1 MSVNY
6 DQIFEQEIEPHCN
19 ALYICAYHLC
29 KNQADAAD
37 LLQETILKAWKSMQ
51 HYEQGTNAKAWLFKI
66 LKNTFINNFNRKKR
80 KGTSLDLENVQIADE
95 SAKEMNEAEKSGYGT
110 TPTHDF
116 TDSPYGDEV
125 TTAILNLEKPF
136 REVLILS
143 LENFKYE
150 EIAEILNIKVGTVR
164 SRLYRARETMRKS
177 LKEYAETQGI
187 EADVNLAE
195 SDMEEM

>member
-1 MSVNY
+1 MSDNY
-6 DQIFEQEIEPHCN
+6 HQVFEREIEPHYD
-19 ALYICAYHLC
+19 ALYTCAYHLC

-37 LLQETILKAWKSMQ
+37 LLQETVLKAWKSMQ

-80 KGTSLDLENVQIADE
+80 KGTALDLENVQIADE
-95 SAKEMNEAEKSGYGT
+95 STKEMNEEEKGSYGT
-110 TPTHDF
+110 TSTQDF

-125 TTAILNLEKPF
+125 TMAILNLEKPF
-136 REVLILS
+136 REVLVLS

-164 SRLYRARETMRKS
+164 SRLHRARETMRKT
-177 LKEYAETQGI
+177 LKAYAETQGI
-187 EADVNLAE
+187 DADENLADPE
-195 SDMEEM
+195 MEEM